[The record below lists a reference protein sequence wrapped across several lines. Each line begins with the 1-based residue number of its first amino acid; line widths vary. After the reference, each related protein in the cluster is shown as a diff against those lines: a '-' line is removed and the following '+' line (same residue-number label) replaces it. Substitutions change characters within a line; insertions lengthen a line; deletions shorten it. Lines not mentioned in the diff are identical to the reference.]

1 MPRSKIKKPSS
12 PKFSARPGRKRSRVV
27 VADARESARAT
38 DSCSATLVTTAHV
51 EEASE
56 LALREKRR
64 IERWLEERR
73 KRARE
78 FWGNEFLERA
88 HRENPEF
95 GADALAQRARNMA
108 AEDFEERLARQPL
121 APEEEKKERARDAE
135 KRDKI
140 NKYRAG
146 IYLATVRKPRDV

>member
-56 LALREKRR
+56 LALRERRR
-64 IERWLEERR
+64 IARSNEVRH
-73 KRARE
+73 KRQLKH
-78 FWGNEFLERA
+78 WSNEWLERA
-88 HRENPEF
+88 HQKYPALGRESLALHARQMHSE
-95 GADALAQRARNMA
+95 ACDA
-108 AEDFEERLARQPL
+108 RLARQKL
-121 APEEEKKERARDAE
+121 APEIKKKVREREAKKRARITED
-135 KRDKI
+135 
-140 NKYRAG
+140 RART
-146 IYLATVRKPRDV
+146 YLERIRKK